1 MLRVIY
7 ALLLALVNWRLRMK
21 TQEQLSKMTEQD
33 LTFELA
39 CLVFNDCHVYTSKR
53 GKVGVSTD
61 TYTGYVSIN
70 DWSWLM
76 PLFVKHGNNLRF
88 MNNGKWSAI
97 CELEDD
103 SFHATA
109 EEELQRAIAICLI
122 LKLQEI
128 QE

>member
-1 MLRVIY
+1 
-7 ALLLALVNWRLRMK
+7 MK
-21 TQEQLSKMTEQD
+21 TQEQLQKMTEQE

-39 CLVFNDCHVYTSKR
+39 CLVFGEDECFMSSCLQVAECTSGSVR
-53 GKVGVSTD
+53 
-61 TYTGYVSIN
+61 YVDID

-88 MNNGKWSAI
+88 MENGKWSAI

-103 SFHATA
+103 SFHATS
-109 EEELQRAIAICLI
+109 EEDLQRAIAICLI
-122 LKLQEI
+122 MKLQEI

>member
-1 MLRVIY
+1 
-7 ALLLALVNWRLRMK
+7 MK

-39 CLVFNDCHVYTSKR
+39 CLVFGEDECYKTRCLQVAEVTSGAAR
-53 GKVGVSTD
+53 
-61 TYTGYVSIN
+61 YVDIA

-109 EEELQRAIAICLI
+109 EEDLQRTIAICLI

-128 QE
+128 QA